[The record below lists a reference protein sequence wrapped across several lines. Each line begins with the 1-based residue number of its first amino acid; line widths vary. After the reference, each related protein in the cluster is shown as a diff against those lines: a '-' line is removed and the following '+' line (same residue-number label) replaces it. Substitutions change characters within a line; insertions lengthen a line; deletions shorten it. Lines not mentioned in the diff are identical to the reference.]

1 MFAFVVKRLAS
12 AIPTLLA
19 VLTVIFLVIRVVPG
33 DPAIAILGNN
43 ATAEAIAALRE
54 RLGLDLPLY
63 VQYLDFLAMIGRGDL
78 GTSMVTG
85 QPVLGLVQAVLPFT
99 IELTIASI
107 LIGIV
112 LGLPIGAVAA
122 VYRNTAIDYLARVG
136 SLLGLSFP
144 AFYTAILMIL
154 VFSIDFGWFPVISR
168 GVPLTDPIGR
178 LHNLALPALS
188 LGLIMIGYVARASRS
203 SMLEVLGEDYIRT
216 AHAKGLNRRVVI
228 LRHVLRNALIPI
240 VTVIGLYLGLL
251 IGNSVLTEIVFN
263 RPGLG
268 KLIVE
273 ALSGRDYT
281 LLQGLMVVFAFFIVL
296 VNMLTDLTYGLIDPR
311 VRYQ

>member
-1 MFAFVVKRLAS
+1 MLVFVAKRLLS

-19 VLTVIFLVIRVVPG
+19 VLTVIFIIIRVVPG

-43 ATAEAIAALRE
+43 ASAEAIAALRE
-54 RLGLDLPLY
+54 RLGLNAPLY
-63 VQYLDFLAMIGRGDL
+63 VQYLDFLRMIGQGDL
-78 GTSMVTG
+78 GNSMVTG
-85 QPVLGLVQAVLPFT
+85 RPILAQVGAVLPYT
-99 IELTIASI
+99 IELTVASI
-107 LIGIV
+107 LIGVV
-112 LGLPIGAVAA
+112 LGLPIGVIAA
-122 VYRNTAIDYLARVG
+122 VRRNTAVDYLARIG

-144 AFYTAILMIL
+144 AFYTSIVLIL

-168 GVPLTDPIGR
+168 GVPLTDPLQR
-178 LHNLALPALS
+178 LYNLALPALS
-188 LGLIMIGYVARASRS
+188 LGLIMVGYVARASRS
-203 SMLEVLGEDYIRT
+203 SMLEVLGEDYVRT
-216 AHAKGLNRRVVI
+216 ARAKGLRRKVII

-251 IGNSVLTEIVFN
+251 VGNSVLTEIVFN

-273 ALSGRDYT
+273 ALSERDYT
-281 LLQGLMVVFAFFIVL
+281 LLQGLMIVFAFFIVL

-311 VRYQ
+311 VRHQ

>member
-1 MFAFVVKRLAS
+1 MFAFVVKRLLS

-19 VLTVIFLVIRVVPG
+19 VLTVIFIIIRIVPG

-43 ATAEAIAALRE
+43 ASAEALEALRE
-54 RLGLDLPLY
+54 RLGLNEPLY
-63 VQYLDFLAMIGRGDL
+63 VQYLDFLNMIGHGDL
-78 GTSMVTG
+78 GNSMVTG
-85 QPVLGLVQAVLPFT
+85 QPILAQVRGVLPYT
-99 IELTIASI
+99 IELTVASI
-107 LIGIV
+107 LVGV
-112 LGLPIGAVAA
+112 VFGLPIGVIAA
-122 VYRNTAIDYLARVG
+122 VRRNTMTDYLARIG
-136 SLLGLSFP
+136 SLFGLSFP
-144 AFYTAILMIL
+144 AFYTAILLIL
-154 VFSIDFGWFPVISR
+154 LFSIDLGWFPVISR
-168 GVPLTDPIGR
+168 GVPLTEPVQR
-178 LHNLALPALS
+178 LYNLALPAMS
-188 LGLIMIGYVARASRS
+188 LGLIMVGYVARASRS
-203 SMLEVLGEDYIRT
+203 SMLEVLGEDYVRT
-216 AHAKGLNRRVVI
+216 ARAKGLRRRIII

-273 ALSGRDYT
+273 ALSQRDYT
-281 LLQGLMVVFAFFIVL
+281 LLQGLMIVFAFFIVL